1 VESPT
6 GLRTL
11 SSDHVTVAPGP
22 PPGDPAWARAQVART
37 HFQSSPPSNTGGTEY
52 VFERFVAHKFD
63 DDGNL
68 FLQVRWFGFRS
79 KDDTWKLATS
89 LPRESVRKYG
99 KRARIKL
106 PGLTP
111 LGNLLFGNRKAIPRR
126 APKISRVPKEPE
138 GTTVTGQEP
147 TSKGLGQPPD
157 WTTERERAQPV

>member
-1 VESPT
+1 MGPCASCPNPLPVKSPVKY
-6 GLRTL
+6 GWDRVCIRT
-11 SSDHVTVAPGP
+11 VRCA
-22 PPGDPAWARAQVART
+22 
-37 HFQSSPPSNTGGTEY
+37 
-52 VFERFVAHKFD
+52 KFD

-99 KRARIKL
+99 ERARIKL